1 MEVEIRRMSN
11 DVRKWPVSDKILK
24 KGWIQVHSRMC
35 EAEETG
41 LNPLEPG
48 HLGSQDQ
55 KRKVGRWIFQLPT
68 VGAHSKGIHKL
79 GLKGEGHPPSLLKW
93 CEKIREVTDH
103 SNKDSSSGSVS
114 EVTVGGCWMW
124 KRVRSGASILKVS
137 QYTDSPS
144 NCLCILSNWREEEKR
159 RAPICF
165 NIILKVQG
173 NTFMFDWLQFNHQL

>member
-79 GLKGEGHPPSLLKW
+79 GLKGEGHHPSLLKW
-93 CEKIREVTDH
+93 CEKWLITVIRTAPPVQCQKSLLVAVECERGWGLGLPC
-103 SNKDSSSGSVS
+103 SKSPNILIPQAIAY
-114 EVTVGGCWMW
+114 
-124 KRVRSGASILKVS
+124 ASWA
-137 QYTDSPS
+137 T
-144 NCLCILSNWREEEKR
+144 EERKR
-159 RAPICF
+159 REGHQYAL
-165 NIILKVQG
+165 IL
-173 NTFMFDWLQFNHQL
+173 F